1 MAPPEAAANA
11 LALAPTE
18 DRPQLL
24 TARCG
29 DDPELQAEVE
39 ALLPY
44 LGAPTPSPAGDLEAA
59 LEEKLAERFV
69 GKAFGPYTIQR
80 LLGRGGFSRVFL
92 ATRSFEGQER
102 TYAVKVPLGGSFA
115 EEAARYRLEI
125 AVLSQLR
132 HPNIAGLVDVVP
144 GPDDRPLLVIDYVEG
159 AQPITLAAAGAGLPT
174 RRRIELFLKV
184 LSALSAAHERGVIHC
199 DLSAANVVRGKLK
212 ARRQAQ
218 PTEPLAPGPGE
229 AASPPPAS
237 ASPSLAALRRGWA
250 QLLRRVYEIEPLVC
264 PRCQGVM
271 RVVAS
276 RSSPTAAL
284 MRVVAFITDGRVIR
298 RILDHL
304 NASARRATQDRAP
317 PPTAAVLVAPIF
329 P

>member
-1 MAPPEAAANA
+1 MHN
-11 LALAPTE
+11 LVT
-18 DRPQLL
+18 
-24 TARCG
+24 
-29 DDPELQAEVE
+29 V
-39 ALLPY
+39 
-44 LGAPTPSPAGDLEAA
+44 PAGDGRALEALARYCLRNPVSLSRLRWEPGSATATYLPRPGHDDEKAESLDA
-59 LEEKLAERFV
+59 LDFLA
-69 GKAFGPYTIQR
+69 R
-80 LLGRGGFSRVFL
+80 LL
-92 ATRSFEGQER
+92 AH
-102 TYAVKVPLGGSFA
+102 VPDP
-115 EEAARYRLEI
+115 R
-125 AVLSQLR
+125 R
-132 HPNIAGLVDVVP
+132 HIPH
-144 GPDDRPLLVIDYVEG
+144 YYG
-159 AQPITLAAAGAGLPT
+159 AY
-174 RRRIELFLKV
+174 
-184 LSALSAAHERGVIHC
+184 S
-199 DLSAANVVRGKLK
+199 NVVRSKLK